1 MRKNDFRE
9 RMIDQ
14 LAMLNHHAL
23 NTEGCVRRL
32 AKAQENKETEE
43 RNEKLREEKRRAI
56 RERKEAESQ
65 TARQT
70 ASKVNEADKHFKAF
84 LDLGVQMVALL
95 EDERVATEQAR
106 LKAKLD
112 NPVVELYGVVIYL
125 KKDGDKVPLGDPK
138 LQVVAA
144 TGSDHAQRIAAL
156 QYSPTDSYQAKDI
169 EILAFPLRE
178 GLKSCVEVLGSHCT
192 IKDTQFIG
200 G

>member
-1 MRKNDFRE
+1 MQKNDFRE

-65 TARQT
+65 TA
-70 ASKVNEADKHFKAF
+70 SKVNEADKHFKAF

-95 EDERVATEQAR
+95 EDERAATAQAR
-106 LKAKLD
+106 LKAKRD

-156 QYSPTDSYQAKDI
+156 QYSPTYSSQAKDI

-192 IKDTQFIG
+192 IKDMQFIG